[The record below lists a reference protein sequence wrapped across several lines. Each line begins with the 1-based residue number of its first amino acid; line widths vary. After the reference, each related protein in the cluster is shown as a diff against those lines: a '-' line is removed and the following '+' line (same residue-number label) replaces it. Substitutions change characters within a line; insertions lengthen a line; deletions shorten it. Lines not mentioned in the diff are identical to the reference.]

1 MSQQG
6 PILVVSTARRPSF
19 AATLDL
25 GRLFPVVETEWAD
38 AVRAVEQVQPAAVLA
53 ATSDTDA
60 AGLAELAARVAARQP
75 YLPLISV
82 DPRVPHPDNVIPFFQ
97 SQTSQTPDGGSDRLV
112 ARLRAALRVRSLH
125 ATVMRRLVPA
135 TPMALSHIDPAR
147 DATVLLIGR
156 GGAYPTLSVAL
167 GERTGVVGAL
177 SIEAA
182 AKHLNV
188 RDIDG
193 IVLGEGFSPRVVDA
207 FLTVL
212 TEDARFRN
220 LPVVV
225 TADDLAPAYDLP
237 NLEIVSDDSA
247 QVVSTVL
254 PLIRQHAFEAHL
266 SRTLKAIDAD
276 GLIDA
281 RTGLL
286 TPEAFERDFASAIY
300 QTQQRGGG
308 LSVARFAFDPGTS
321 PRAVRRRADHQ
332 PPDAANGFRRR
343 AGGRLGGRGRR
354 RYRSE
359 HRPHRRTA
367 AVQRDAPYLARQAR
381 HTGGTGCDG
390 RNPGVEGF
398 REVAAGVVRE
408 RRGSPRRVVIVL
420 STSLIKTR
428 FRCHCRPRTPRSLQA
443 ILKLA
448 CKAFDFP

>member
-25 GRLFPVVETEWAD
+25 ARLFPVVETEWAD

-60 AGLAELAARVAARQP
+60 VGLAELAARVVARQP

-82 DPRVPHPDNVIPFFQ
+82 DPQLPHPDNVIPFFQ
-97 SQTSQTPDGGSDRLV
+97 TQGGSDRLV
-112 ARLRAALRVRSLH
+112 GRLRAALRVRSLH

-135 TPMALSHIDPAR
+135 TSMALSHIDPAR

-156 GGAYPTLSVAL
+156 GSAYPTLSVAL

-193 IVLGEGFSPRVVDA
+193 IVLGEGFSPRVIDA

-225 TADDLAPAYDLP
+225 TAGDLARAYDLP
-237 NLEIVSDDSA
+237 NLEAVSDDA
-247 QVVSTVL
+247 TQVVATAL

-286 TPEAFERDFASAIY
+286 TRDAFERDFASAIY

-308 LSVARFAFDPGTS
+308 LSVARFAFDPEH
-321 PRAVRRRADHQ
+321 PRAQFDGARIISRLMRQMDFGAAQEDGSVVVVFAETDLKTAHTIARRLSSVMRHTSH
-332 PPDAANGFRRR
+332 G
-343 AGGRLGGRGRR
+343 
-354 RYRSE
+354 
-359 HRPHRRTA
+359 
-367 AVQRDAPYLARQAR
+367 QRDARAEP
-381 HTGGTGCDG
+381 TVT
-390 RNPGVEGF
+390 
-398 REVAAGVVRE
+398 VATLLPNDSAK
-408 RRGSPRRVVIVL
+408 
-420 STSLIKTR
+420 SL
-428 FRCHCRPRTPRSLQA
+428 RSRLQEEA
-443 ILKLA
+443 HRA
-448 CKAFDFP
+448 AS

>member
-25 GRLFPVVETEWAD
+25 ARLFPVVETEWAD
-38 AVRAVEQVQPAAVLA
+38 AAHAVEQVQPAAVLA
-53 ATSDTDA
+53 ATSDTDE

-82 DPRVPHPDNVIPFFQ
+82 DPQVPHPDNVIPFFQ
-97 SQTSQTPDGGSDRLV
+97 SQGGSSDRLV

-125 ATVMRRLVPA
+125 ATVMRRLEPA
-135 TPMALSHIDPAR
+135 TPMALAHIDPTR

-193 IVLGEGFSPRVVDA
+193 IVLGEGFSPRVIDA

-220 LPVVV
+220 LPVVL
-225 TADDLAPAYDLP
+225 TAGDLAPAYDLP
-237 NLEIVSDDSA
+237 NLEVVSDDAA
-247 QVVSTVL
+247 QVVATAL

-286 TPEAFERDFASAIY
+286 TREAFERDFASAIY

-308 LSVARFAFDPGTS
+308 LSVARFAFDPEH
-321 PRAVRRRADHQ
+321 PRAQFDGARIISRLMRQMDFGAAQEDGSVVVVFAETDLKTAHTIARRLSSVMRHTSH
-332 PPDAANGFRRR
+332 G
-343 AGGRLGGRGRR
+343 
-354 RYRSE
+354 
-359 HRPHRRTA
+359 
-367 AVQRDAPYLARQAR
+367 QRDARSEPVV
-381 HTGGTGCDG
+381 T
-390 RNPGVEGF
+390 
-398 REVAAGVVRE
+398 VATLLPNDSAK
-408 RRGSPRRVVIVL
+408 
-420 STSLIKTR
+420 SL
-428 FRCHCRPRTPRSLQA
+428 RSRMQEEA
-443 ILKLA
+443 HRA
-448 CKAFDFP
+448 AS

>member
-19 AATLDL
+19 AAALDL
-25 GRLFPVVETEWAD
+25 AKLFPVVENEWAD

-53 ATSDTDA
+53 ATSDIGA

-75 YLPLISV
+75 YLPLIAV
-82 DPRVPHPDNVIPFFQ
+82 DPQVPYPDNVIPFFQ
-97 SQTSQTPDGGSDRLV
+97 TQSLQAQGGGSDRLV

-135 TPMALSHIDPAR
+135 TSMSLSHIDPAR

-182 AKHLNV
+182 AKHLNI

-193 IVLGEGFSPRVVDA
+193 IVLGEGFSPRVIDA

-220 LPVVV
+220 LPVVL
-225 TADDLAPAYDLP
+225 TAVDLAPAYDLP
-237 NLEIVSDDSA
+237 NLEIVSEDTA
-247 QVVSTVL
+247 QAVATAL

-286 TPEAFERDFASAIY
+286 TREAFERDFASAIY

-308 LSVARFAFDPGTS
+308 LSVARFAFDPEH
-321 PRAVRRRADHQ
+321 PRAQFDGARIISRLMRQMDFGAAHEDGSVVVVFAETDLKTAHTIARRLSSVMRHTSH
-332 PPDAANGFRRR
+332 G
-343 AGGRLGGRGRR
+343 
-354 RYRSE
+354 
-359 HRPHRRTA
+359 
-367 AVQRDAPYLARQAR
+367 QRDARSEPA
-381 HTGGTGCDG
+381 
-390 RNPGVEGF
+390 VS
-398 REVAAGVVRE
+398 VATLLPNDSAK
-408 RRGSPRRVVIVL
+408 
-420 STSLIKTR
+420 SL
-428 FRCHCRPRTPRSLQA
+428 RSRLQEEA
-443 ILKLA
+443 HRA
-448 CKAFDFP
+448 AS

>member
-25 GRLFPVVETEWAD
+25 AKLFPVVETEWAD
-38 AVRAVEQVQPAAVLA
+38 AVRAVDQVQPAAVLA
-53 ATSDTDA
+53 ATSGTDA

-75 YLPLISV
+75 YLPLIAV

-97 SQTSQTPDGGSDRLV
+97 TQTLQTQTLQTQGGGSDRLV

-182 AKHLNV
+182 AKHLNI

-193 IVLGEGFSPRVVDA
+193 IVLGEGFSPRVIDA

-220 LPVVV
+220 LPVVL
-225 TADDLAPAYDLP
+225 TAVDLAPSYDLP
-237 NLEIVSDDSA
+237 NLEIVSDDTA
-247 QVVSTVL
+247 QAVATVL

-286 TPEAFERDFASAIY
+286 TREAFERDFASAIY

-308 LSVARFAFDPGTS
+308 LSVARFAFDPEH
-321 PRAVRRRADHQ
+321 PRAQFDGARIISRLMRQMDFGAAEQDGSVVVVFAETDLKTAHTIARRLSSVMRHTSH
-332 PPDAANGFRRR
+332 G
-343 AGGRLGGRGRR
+343 
-354 RYRSE
+354 
-359 HRPHRRTA
+359 
-367 AVQRDAPYLARQAR
+367 QRDARSEPAV
-381 HTGGTGCDG
+381 T
-390 RNPGVEGF
+390 
-398 REVAAGVVRE
+398 VATLLPNDSVK
-408 RRGSPRRVVIVL
+408 
-420 STSLIKTR
+420 SL
-428 FRCHCRPRTPRSLQA
+428 RSRLQEEA
-443 ILKLA
+443 HRA
-448 CKAFDFP
+448 AS